1 LSLKKIPFSLRIFV
15 ADGDPDGL
23 RIVDKS
29 NWIGKALVFPRA
41 LLPNVKTRP
50 ELAQT
55 GVYFLLGPR
64 PDGEGDMLYVGEGDP
79 IRPRLESHY
88 AQKDFWT
95 LAIGFT
101 TTTAGQLNK
110 AHVQFLESRLI
121 ALARAAKRLP
131 LDNANQPAEPSL
143 SEADR
148 ADMEVFLGHVLGMLP
163 VLGIHAFEQAR
174 FPSAIT
180 SMDTPGTS
188 LDNSATS
195 VKLGAPASTSDRTDN
210 VTLICSGKGFSAI
223 GVETS
228 QGFLVQAGS
237 TIASATG
244 SSLIRSLEELRRDLI
259 DRGVLT
265 ENRGVLR
272 FTQDYVFN
280 SPSTA
285 AALILGRS
293 ANGRI
298 EWKDEQGRTLKQLQA
313 AFADGLFSDLA
324 GNKKP
329 V

>member
-1 LSLKKIPFSLRIFV
+1 MVISPFSLRIFV

-41 LLPNVKTRP
+41 LLPQVKARP

-55 GVYFLLGPR
+55 GVYLLLGPR

-95 LAIGFT
+95 RAIGFT

-121 ALARAAKRLP
+121 ALAKAAKRMP

-148 ADMEVFLGHVLGMLP
+148 ADMEVFLGHMLGMLP
-163 VLGIHAFEQAR
+163 VLGVHAFEQA
-174 FPSAIT
+174 P
-180 SMDTPGTS
+180 
-188 LDNSATS
+188 
-195 VKLGAPASTSDRTDN
+195 KAPAAKAGPVLT
-210 VTLICSGKGFSAI
+210 CKGKGVQAT
-223 GVETS
+223 GYEAS
-228 QGFLVQAGS
+228 QGFVVRAGS
-237 TIASATG
+237 QAVADTVPSMAQHVRG
-244 SSLIRSLEELRRDLI
+244 MYDLRQELISN
-259 DRGVLT
+259 GVLAMQ
-265 ENRGVLR
+265 GALYQ
-272 FTQDYVFN
+272 FTQDYSFS

-285 AALILGRS
+285 AAVVLGRS
-293 ANGRI
+293 ANGRV
-298 EWKDEQGRTLKQLQA
+298 EWKAADGRTLKEIQEA
-313 AFADGLFSDLA
+313 EA
-324 GNKKP
+324 GQ
-329 V
+329 

>member
-1 LSLKKIPFSLRIFV
+1 MSQPFSLRIFV

-41 LLPNVKTRP
+41 LLPQVKARP

-55 GVYFLLGPR
+55 GVYLLLGPR

-95 LAIGFT
+95 RAIGFT

-148 ADMEVFLGHVLGMLP
+148 ADMEVFLRHMLGMLP
-163 VLGIHAFEQAR
+163 VLGVHAFERAQRSVAYLPTPVVPPAVAMPAFSAPQAA
-174 FPSAIT
+174 PVASA
-180 SMDTPGTS
+180 G
-188 LDNSATS
+188 
-195 VKLGAPASTSDRTDN
+195 VE
-210 VTLICSGKGFSAI
+210 LICSGKGYEAHGSDTA
-223 GVETS
+223 
-228 QGFLVQAGS
+228 QGFLVFEGS
-237 TIASATG
+237 TATAEIG
-244 SSLIRSLEELRRDLI
+244 NSLSWGQRKLRDDLLRSD
-259 DRGVLT
+259 VLKADVA
-265 ENRGVLR
+265 ELR
-272 FTQDYVFN
+272 FTQDYLFS

-285 AALILGRS
+285 ASLIHGRS

-298 EWKDEQGRTLKQLQA
+298 EWKDANGRTLKALQEA
-313 AFADGLFSDLA
+313 EARQ
-324 GNKKP
+324 
-329 V
+329 

>member
-1 LSLKKIPFSLRIFV
+1 MQTNPFSLRIFV

-41 LLPNVKTRP
+41 LLPQVKARP

-55 GVYFLLGPR
+55 GVYLLMGPR

-95 LAIGFT
+95 RAVGFT

-121 ALARAAKRLP
+121 ALARAAKRMP
-131 LDNANQPAEPSL
+131 LDNANQPAEPRL

-148 ADMEVFLGHVLGMLP
+148 ADMEVFLGHMLGMLP
-163 VLGIHAFEQAR
+163 VLGVHAFEQA
-174 FPSAIT
+174 PSA
-180 SMDTPGTS
+180 
-188 LDNSATS
+188 
-195 VKLGAPASTSDRTDN
+195 PAAKASPVLT
-210 VTLICSGKGFSAI
+210 CKGKGVQAT
-223 GVETS
+223 GYEAS
-228 QGFLVQAGS
+228 QGFVVRAGS
-237 TIASATG
+237 QAVADTVPSMALHVRG
-244 SSLIRSLEELRRDLI
+244 MFDLRQELIGN
-259 DRGVLT
+259 GVL
-265 ENRGVLR
+265 GLQGGIYQ
-272 FTQDYVFN
+272 FTQDYSFS

-285 AALILGRS
+285 AAVVLGRS

-298 EWKDEQGRTLKQLQA
+298 EWKAVDGRTLKELQEAEA
-313 AFADGLFSDLA
+313 AQ
-324 GNKKP
+324 
-329 V
+329 

>member
-1 LSLKKIPFSLRIFV
+1 MTPFSLRIFV

-41 LLPNVKTRP
+41 LLPQVKARP

-55 GVYFLLGPR
+55 GVYLLLGPR
-64 PDGEGDMLYVGEGDP
+64 QDGDGDMLYVGEGDP

-95 LAIGFT
+95 RAIGFT

-110 AHVQFLESRLI
+110 AHVQFLESRLM

-148 ADMEVFLGHVLGMLP
+148 ADMEVFLGHMLGMLP
-163 VLGIHAFEQAR
+163 VLGVHAFEQA
-174 FPSAIT
+174 P
-180 SMDTPGTS
+180 
-188 LDNSATS
+188 
-195 VKLGAPASTSDRTDN
+195 KAPAAKAGPVLT
-210 VTLICSGKGFSAI
+210 CKGKGVQAT
-223 GVETS
+223 GYEAS
-228 QGFLVQAGS
+228 QGFVVRAGS
-237 TIASATG
+237 QAVADTVPSMALHVRG
-244 SSLIRSLEELRRDLI
+244 MYDLRQELIGN
-259 DRGVLT
+259 GVL
-265 ENRGVLR
+265 GLQGGLYQ
-272 FTQDYVFN
+272 FTQDYSFS

-285 AALILGRS
+285 AAVVLGRS

-298 EWKDEQGRTLKQLQA
+298 EWKAADGRTLKELQEAEA
-313 AFADGLFSDLA
+313 AQ
-324 GNKKP
+324 
-329 V
+329 